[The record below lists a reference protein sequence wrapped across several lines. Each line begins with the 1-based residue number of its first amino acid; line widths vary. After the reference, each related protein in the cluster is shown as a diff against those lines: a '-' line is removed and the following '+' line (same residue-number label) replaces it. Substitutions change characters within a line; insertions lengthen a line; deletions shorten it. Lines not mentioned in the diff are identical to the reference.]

1 MKFLNNTFLK
11 YFGIRNIEGPLKLN
25 KAIFDV
31 FLSSVEDPLPDFQRP
46 KHPKLRPRKDHPK
59 YARWVYVFAKYY
71 KPDIIVEVGTYAG
84 GTAVGWAKALAENG
98 KGKLI
103 CIDNDTYIAET
114 YPVTAKKNIQAVG
127 LEEHRYELKCGDSKN
142 IVPNLAQELPG
153 KVDMYLVD
161 GDHRYE
167 SALADI
173 ENGLPLVK
181 SGGFILVHDV
191 DKKRKMAEATGN
203 HPYPV
208 YEAFKKVAGNTGF
221 EWCILRFIRKHLGI
235 IKVASTVHPTDNG

>member
-11 YFGIRNIEGPLKLN
+11 YFEFKNIEGPLKLN
-25 KAIFDV
+25 KELFDV
-31 FLSSVEDPLPDFQRP
+31 FFDSVEDPLPNFQRP
-46 KHPKLRPRKDHPK
+46 KHLKLRPRKDHPK
-59 YARWVYVFAKYY
+59 YARWVYAFAKYY

-84 GTAVGWAKALAENG
+84 GTAVGWAKALAENR

-103 CIDNDTYIAET
+103 CIDNDAYIAET
-114 YPVTAKKNIQAVG
+114 YPVTAKKNIQAAG
-127 LEEHRYELKCGDSKN
+127 LKEYRYELKCGDSKN
-142 IVPNLAQELPG
+142 IVPNLAQELQG

-191 DKKRKMAEATGN
+191 DKKREMAEATES

-208 YEAFKKVAGNTGF
+208 YEAFMKVAGNTGF

-235 IKVASTVHPTDNG
+235 IKVASTVHPADSG